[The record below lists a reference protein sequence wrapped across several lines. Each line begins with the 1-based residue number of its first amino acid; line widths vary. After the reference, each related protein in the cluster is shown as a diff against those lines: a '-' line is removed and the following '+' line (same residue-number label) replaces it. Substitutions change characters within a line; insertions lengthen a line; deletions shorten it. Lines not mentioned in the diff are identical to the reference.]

1 MKNIKL
7 NLTVKVLACVLI
19 PIVLLVLFSV
29 LSIRNVGTLM
39 ADRLREDHLITSNYA
54 VEQMLDAV
62 STEPFHLEGDGL
74 YRGSLNLTVNSSLLD
89 RFSEKSGVE
98 VTIFHGRT
106 RRATTI
112 IGSDGN
118 RILGTEMADTLYQ
131 QIKDD
136 GFYFSDSVLVEG
148 EPYYGVYTLIKDYGP
163 NNEIILFTG
172 ISVTDTLKIYSQ
184 RLTTTIV
191 FMVVIAAVFLILAQ
205 FVVRGIVKTIKAS
218 VDDLN
223 EVADGKLNFSVSDKM
238 TARGDEVGNIARS
251 IDSLMKKFIDI
262 VNNLNVSSDTLT
274 DFSDSIKTNFAA
286 INESISNINIAVEEI
301 ANGATS
307 QASETQSVAEQMNE
321 MGYAV
326 DKASDSIVTLKES
339 TEGMETSNRAVSE
352 TLEELVRISTDTR
365 KSIEAVQE
373 QTNDTNQS
381 VTEIQDAIALI
392 SNIAGQ
398 TNLLSL
404 NASIEAARA
413 GEQGR
418 GFAVVADEVRK
429 LAEQSSES
437 AEQINSI
444 VKQLIDKSNNSV
456 AAMRQVM
463 EEMQSQYDKLNQT
476 KDVFG
481 NLNEEIQ
488 NVSNAVDSIADEI
501 EIINRAK
508 NEVYTNLESL
518 AAISEENAASTQE
531 TSATMMQ
538 LGEIVDECDKAV
550 GQLVSI
556 SDSLEGNVKKFTL

>member
-7 NLTVKVLACVLI
+7 NLTVKILACVML
-19 PIVLLVLFSV
+19 PVVLLVLFSV
-29 LSIRNVGTLM
+29 LSIREVGNLM
-39 ADRLREDHLITSNYA
+39 ADRLQEDHLTTANSA
-54 VEQMLDAV
+54 AAKMLDLV
-62 STEPFHLEGDGL
+62 STEPFRLEGDEL
-74 YRGSLNLTVNSSLLD
+74 YRGSWNLTTDSSLID
-89 RFSEKSGVE
+89 NFAEESGVDI
-98 VTIFHGRT
+98 TLFHGKT

-112 IGSDGN
+112 VGSDGN

-131 QIKDD
+131 QIKAD
-136 GFYFSDSVLVEG
+136 GYYFSDSVSVEG
-148 EPYYGVYTLIKDYGP
+148 EPYYGVYTLMKDYGP
-163 NNEIILFTG
+163 TKEVILFTG
-172 ISVTDTLKIYSQ
+172 ISVTKTLEIYSQ
-184 RLTTTIV
+184 RLTTTII
-191 FMVVIAAVFLILAQ
+191 FMVVIAAVFLVMAIL
-205 FVVRGIVKTIKAS
+205 VVRSIVKSIKGS
-218 VDDLN
+218 VADLN
-223 EVADGKLNFSVSDKM
+223 EVADGKLNFTVDEKM
-238 TARGDEVGNIARS
+238 TSRGDEVGNIAKS

-262 VNNLNVSSDTLT
+262 VNNLNVSTETLT
-274 DFSDSIKTNFAA
+274 EFSDSIKTNFAT

-307 QASETQSVAEQMNE
+307 QANETQSVAEQMNE

-326 DKASDSIVTLKES
+326 DKASDSIITLKQS
-339 TEGMETSNRAVSE
+339 TEGMEASNREVSA
-352 TLEELVRISTDTR
+352 TLDELVKISTSTR
-365 KSIEAVQE
+365 ESIESVQK

-444 VKQLIDKSNNSV
+444 VQQLISKSNSSV
-456 AAMRQVM
+456 AAMQAVT
-463 EEMQSQYDKLNQT
+463 EEMQNQYDKLNQT

-481 NLNEEIQ
+481 NLNIEIG
-488 NVSNAVDSIADEI
+488 NVADAVNSIAGEI

-508 NEVYTNLESL
+508 NGVYSNLESL

-531 TSATMMQ
+531 TSATMTQ
-538 LGEIVDECDKAV
+538 LSEIVAECDKAV
-550 GQLVSI
+550 GQLGSI
-556 SDSLEGNVKKFTL
+556 SNSLEGNVKKFTL